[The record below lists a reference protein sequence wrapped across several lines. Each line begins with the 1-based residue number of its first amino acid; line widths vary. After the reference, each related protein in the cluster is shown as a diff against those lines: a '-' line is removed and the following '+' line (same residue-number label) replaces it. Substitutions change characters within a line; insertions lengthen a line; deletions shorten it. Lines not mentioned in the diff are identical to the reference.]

1 MLRAHDSCYP
11 KSLIRLSPALF
22 PTPSPTYIFKLN
34 DLNFYCEYIIFC
46 LLMSRSFETSF
57 FDVCSVREAWVEKA
71 PPQFLL
77 LHIASYSYF
86 YLLCYL
92 NFILFII
99 LLKESLVSP
108 VFKVRELFGII
119 SIGRRFKT

>member
-11 KSLIRLSPALF
+11 KSLICLSPALF
-22 PTPSPTYIFKLN
+22 STPSPTYIFKLKCVS
-34 DLNFYCEYIIFC
+34 FYCGKIIFWFM
-46 LLMSRSFETSF
+46 MSRSLKTSF
-57 FDVCSVREAWVEKA
+57 FDVCSVWEAGRENLR
-71 PPQFLL
+71 PNLL
-77 LHIASYSYF
+77 LHLASYSYF

-99 LLKESLVSP
+99 LLKELLVSP
-108 VFKVRELFGII
+108 IFKVRELFGVN